1 MNEREPADPER
12 DDERQVGAVERG
24 GRVASAISISPNNAP
39 AQRTLCELLRFD
51 SHPCRG
57 VPGVTLTSGQR
68 DVAQP
73 G

>member
-1 MNEREPADPER
+1 LNEREPADPER

-51 SHPCRG
+51 SHRAGACP
-57 VPGVTLTSGQR
+57 
-68 DVAQP
+68 A
-73 G
+73 